1 MNAELFIAKRIYRG
15 DKKNDKRVS
24 SPAIR
29 IAIAGIA
36 LGLAVMI
43 VAVCIIVGFKKEVRA
58 KVIGFGSHI
67 QITAFE
73 SNASYE
79 HTPIAISDTLLAQ
92 LNTNTAISHVQEFI
106 TKPGIIKTDDE
117 FMGVVLKGVSE
128 GYDWQFFQKNLLEGN
143 VIEPGDTTSGNRAI
157 ISRVIADK
165 LLLKKGDNFTCYFV
179 QDPVRARR
187 FHITGIYET
196 NFEDYDKLYII
207 TEKEVLAR
215 LNDWDDDMA
224 SGIEVLVRDYDKLD
238 ATAQEIFFAMADH
251 KDRLGNAFYTRSI
264 KDINPMIFN
273 WLDLLDMNVWVI
285 VILMLVVSGFTMISG
300 LLIIILERTNMI
312 GILKSMGARDFSI
325 RKVFLYLS
333 AFLIG
338 QGMLWGNVIALL
350 FCFIQDRWQLLKLD
364 PSTYYL
370 SAVPVDLNPLYIILL
385 NVGTLIVSLL
395 MMIGPS
401 YLVAKSGRPNPFS
414 SNNLLR
420 FFGVNEYICPKVAEQ

>member
-67 QITAFE
+67 QVSAFE

-92 LNTNTAISHVQEFI
+92 LNANPAISHVQEFI
-106 TKPGIIKTDDE
+106 TKPGIIKTDDD

-128 GYDWQFFQKNLLEGN
+128 GYDWQFFRKNLLEGS
-143 VIEPGDTTSGNRAI
+143 VIESGDTTSDNRAI

-165 LLLKKGDNFTCYFV
+165 LLLKTGDNFTCYFV
-179 QDPVRARR
+179 QEPVRARR
-187 FHITGIYET
+187 FRITGIYET

-224 SGIEVLVRDYDKLD
+224 SGIELLVKDYDKLD

-325 RKVFLYLS
+325 RRVFLYLS

-338 QGMLWGNVIALL
+338 QGMLWGNLIALL
-350 FCFIQDRWQLLKLD
+350 FCFIQDRWLLLKLD

-370 SAVPVDLNPLYIILL
+370 SAVPVDINPLYIILL

-401 YLVAKSGRPNPFS
+401 YLVAKIRPAKSIQF
-414 SNNLLR
+414 
-420 FFGVNEYICPKVAEQ
+420 E